1 MYTYKQKTLFMAE
14 NQEKGV
20 QENLYTS
27 LRELGLFESE
37 IRLYLASLSLG
48 PATIATIAEHLGIP
62 RPNVY
67 KAILG
72 LEGHGLANFSSRK
85 RYSRTFVV
93 EPPTVVLELL
103 RKKRDTM
110 SDLDRTLVGVM
121 PDLLAKYHQGASLTK
136 IRVLQGKDQFLKA
149 FFSILDEE
157 KSETQ
162 FFGSAKD
169 FVEFISWDEENEW
182 IKQRMKKNIF
192 IKSLLLPSGEAEMLH
207 RGDKQFMREIRIIKG
222 LAPFVTAFQLFANK
236 ALIWQPEGRLAILI
250 EDEYVVAML
259 RSMFNWMWNASR
271 PKVETTQKSA

>member
-1 MYTYKQKTLFMAE
+1 MAE
-14 NQEKGV
+14 NQEKEV

-27 LRELGLFESE
+27 LKELGLFESE

-48 PATIATIAEHLGIP
+48 PATIAAIAEHLGIP

-67 KAILG
+67 KTILG
-72 LEGHGLANFSSRK
+72 LEERGLANFSSRK
-85 RYSRTFVV
+85 RYTRTFVV
-93 EPPTVVLELL
+93 EAPTVVLELL

-110 SDLDRTLVGVM
+110 SDLDRTLVGAM

-169 FVEFISWDEENEW
+169 FVGFMTWDGEREW
-182 IKQRMKKNIF
+182 IKQRIAHGMF
-192 IKSLLLPSGEAEMLH
+192 IKSLVLPSAEAELLQKDDAH
-207 RGDKQFMREIRIIKG
+207 EMREIRIIKG
-222 LAPFVTAFQLFANK
+222 LVPFVTAFQLFANK
-236 ALIWQPEGRLAILI
+236 AIIWQPAAPLAILI

-259 RSMFNWMWNASR
+259 RSMFNWMWDASKPNIEKS
-271 PKVETTQKSA
+271 PKQA

>member
-1 MYTYKQKTLFMAE
+1 MALKQDPE
-14 NQEKGV
+14 V
-20 QENLYTS
+20 QKSLYTS
-27 LRELGLFESE
+27 LKELGLLESE
-37 IRLYLASLSLG
+37 INLYTTSLAVG
-48 PATIATIAEHLGIP
+48 PATIAFLAEQLSIP

-67 KAILG
+67 KAIAG
-72 LEGHGLANFSSRK
+72 LEEQGLARFSERK
-85 RYSRTFVV
+85 KYTRTFVV

-110 SDLDRTLVGVM
+110 SDLDRMLVGAM

-207 RGDKQFMREIRIIKG
+207 RGDKQFMREIRVIKG
-222 LAPFVTAFQLFANK
+222 LTPFVTAFQLFANK
-236 ALIWQPEGRLAILI
+236 ALIWQPAGRLAVLI
-250 EDEYVVAML
+250 EDEYIVAML
-259 RSMFNWMWNASR
+259 RSMFNWMWDASK